1 MNYRFNIS
9 SPLIFVFWTAT
20 CTPAT
25 NEPTSQSSMGASNGR
40 TTWRDGSRGKIPRAI
55 LWHVKDVVSQ
65 YQVADWGD
73 QCSASS
79 LFLGRS
85 NISSLLPF
93 LRRGVILLILIWFED
108 LCSRRRRRRRHDAGQ
123 TLLRLFQIPRF
134 SSSEKH
140 WIYLC
145 HSMMVVE
152 YPTHRPNVG
161 LIWKYFATFYW
172 VDSLLIRSSR

>member
-108 LCSRRRRRRRHDAGQ
+108 PAAVEDDDDDMMQDRLCWDCFKFPDFLRRKSTGFIYA
-123 TLLRLFQIPRF
+123 TL
-134 SSSEKH
+134 
-140 WIYLC
+140 W
-145 HSMMVVE
+145 
-152 YPTHRPNVG
+152 
-161 LIWKYFATFYW
+161 W
-172 VDSLLIRSSR
+172 